1 MLPNQFR
8 MEQDQKQNLR
18 DDEIDLRAVFAAI
31 GGFFVRIWNFFL
43 SLIIGF
49 RRITLKRLYLILVI
63 LFLGV
68 VFSAGYY
75 FQRQPFYQT
84 SLLIQSDYLNNRLV
98 ENAIDKIYKLIDPS
112 APQALAGTLGITPE
126 LAANII
132 EIGAS
137 PLITEA
143 EVIEIEIL
151 QEQLRNLKVDQQQIQ
166 RIVNQIQVQNQ
177 NAFEITV
184 KVLDPNIFGD
194 LETPLV
200 NYFRNNPY
208 VKRRIE
214 IRKSNLENEKIKL
227 EEELKQMDS
236 LKGVLVRYIEKS
248 GGGKDGSS
256 NFILGDP
263 TVSDPISV
271 FREDYNLY
279 QIYQQV
285 QKSLYLE
292 DDFEVIDGFTPFE
305 KPASS
310 GLIKTIRDG
319 LLISLVFAYTLVFLI
334 EINRYLN
341 KVEKEK
347 FPS

>member
-1 MLPNQFR
+1 
-8 MEQDQKQNLR
+8 MEQDQKQNLK

-49 RRITLKRLYLILVI
+49 RRITLKRLYLILVMM
-63 LFLGV
+63 FLGAV
-68 VFSAGYY
+68 ISAGYY
-75 FQRQPFYQT
+75 FQRKPFFQT
-84 SLLIQSDYLNNRLV
+84 ALLIQSDYLNNRLV
-98 ENAIDKIYKLIDPS
+98 ESAVEKLDKLVDPAS
-112 APQALAGTLGITPE
+112 PEALARELGITDE
-126 LAANII
+126 VAANII
-132 EIGAS
+132 EISAT
-137 PLITEA
+137 PFITEG

-151 QEQLRNLKVDQQQIQ
+151 QEQLRNLKVEQQQIT
-166 RIVNQIQVQNQ
+166 RIVNQIEVQNQ
-177 NAFEITV
+177 NAFEIIV
-184 KVLDPNIFGD
+184 KVFDPNIFGD
-194 LETPLV
+194 LQTPLV

-214 IRKSNLENEKIKL
+214 INKSNLENEKEKL
-227 EEELKQMDS
+227 EQELKQMDS

-248 GGGKDGSS
+248 SGSKEGAS

-271 FREDYNLY
+271 FKEDYSLY
-279 QIYQQV
+279 QLYQRV
-285 QKSLYLE
+285 QRSLYLQE
-292 DDFEVIDGFTPFE
+292 DFEVIDGFTSFD

-310 GLIKTIRDG
+310 GLVKTIRDG